1 MKNPRYFLINIYPT
15 LTVSLLIL
23 ITLIC
28 APNQVKASES
38 VVLKYGFLRESISVP
53 ELSTFANTGEM
64 SSSLR
69 AYLNLANQ
77 NPDLVRNV
85 LTKEIPINGV
95 LLSQILNSKPG
106 EIFLDLVATYIQT
119 PTGKASRESLRG
131 AFITSALPDNNIR
144 LIEILEN
151 YPTPEIHVEGDRL
164 VELYTS
170 IQKVIQQIPLI

>member
-1 MKNPRYFLINIYPT
+1 
-15 LTVSLLIL
+15 
-23 ITLIC
+23 
-28 APNQVKASES
+28 
-38 VVLKYGFLRESISVP
+38 
-53 ELSTFANTGEM
+53 M